1 MALAVHGLA
10 LLLPT
15 RRTATPS
22 RSVDQAPQF
31 VDLEPT
37 PDEPAPEPLAA
48 VASAPALAAA
58 EAARIPGAVRGLTRV
73 AAIAQDAP
81 SLAASDGAVEPEGAG
96 AAPAATGVAGARP
109 PAPERKIDLGL
120 DGHFFMRPESE
131 VLPRAHKS
139 EFQRNLEATLSAG
152 DVQRGLARGNAFIGS
167 LSAAA
172 RADGPTR
179 GEARVSV
186 TIGVDGSL
194 TDVRLTLGSEA
205 DWAAVLRSFRR
216 LALSQRGRVPPGAR
230 GLRVTFSV
238 LAKVQRPSGKEVF
251 ESPIG
256 VARPSLAPNGLV
268 PHGDFDL
275 ADLAGGAQRLVYTRV
290 VSEDV
295 L

>member
-10 LLLPT
+10 LLLPA
-15 RRTATPS
+15 RRAPTPS
-22 RSVDQAPQF
+22 RSLDLAPQF

-37 PDEPAPEPLAA
+37 RDEPDPGPVAA
-48 VASAPALAAA
+48 VAPTPALAAA
-58 EAARIPGAVRGLTRV
+58 GAARTPGAVRALTRV
-73 AAIAQDAP
+73 AATAEDSP
-81 SLAASDGAVEPEGAG
+81 SLAASQGAAEPEG
-96 AAPAATGVAGARP
+96 AAPAASGIAQAAP
-109 PAPERKIDLGL
+109 AAPERKIDLGL
-120 DGHFFMRPESE
+120 DVHFFMRPESE

-152 DVQRGLARGNAFIGS
+152 DVQRGLSRGNAFIGS

-186 TIGVDGSL
+186 TIGADGSL
-194 TDVRLTLGSEA
+194 SDVRLTQGSEA
-205 DWAAVLRSFRR
+205 DWAAVLRTFRR

-238 LAKVQRPSGKEVF
+238 LAKVQRPSGKEVR

-275 ADLAGGAQRLVYTRV
+275 ADLAGGAQRLVYTHV